1 MITGGLTS
9 VVKKAEVNTKEGNL
23 ICKVYQTLPRDSV
36 YTGSVGI
43 SLSTSGYICVYD
55 PNYGQND
62 ASAFKTAMSGVY
74 LVYELAT
81 PTTETAEPYQNPQ
94 IVDDF
99 GTEEYVTTGI
109 VPVGHVTKYQPNLR
123 AKLEMAPD
131 SPDGDGDYIVR
142 QANGENSY
150 VSLASTATIQD
161 ILARLTA
168 LEGNT
173 NES

>member
-1 MITGGLTS
+1 MLSSGNTLSIRIDST
-9 VVKKAEVNTKEGNL
+9 KANTVAAFRTWLASNPTAF
-23 ICKVYQTLPRDSV
+23 VY
-36 YTGSVGI
+36 
-43 SLSTSGYICVYD
+43 
-55 PNYGQND
+55 
-62 ASAFKTAMSGVY
+62 M
-74 LVYELAT
+74 LAT
-81 PTTETAEPYQNPQ
+81 PTTETAEPYRNPQ

-99 GTEEYVTTGI
+99 GTEEYVTTSI

-123 AKLEMAPD
+123 AKLEMSPD

-150 VSLASTATIQD
+150 VSLASTTTIQD

-173 NES
+173 NEG